1 MTTSVANPFT
11 SFSFYN
17 RKRRH
22 REGNGFTHSHT
33 ALSGRAGVWMQA
45 EVTVSHTVLPI
56 SSEAPA
62 PPLGSSR
69 SPFFGCKSGGPESEV
84 TYPLSRSRRGL
95 RSDSIP
101 GLFTP
106 LLPQTPPRNTP
117 ASELGGGNVHTLAMG
132 RRRVPC
138 CRRWGCHG
146 NRGTPGQP
154 GAPGECRARP
164 PVTGADLTCASASEP
179 STATT
184 SPASPRAPSAT

>member
-22 REGNGFTHSHT
+22 REGDGFTHSHT

-117 ASELGGGNVHTLAMG
+117 ASELGGEMFTHSPWDGGGSPAAAAGAAMETEG
-132 RRRVPC
+132 HQASQGHRESV
-138 CRRWGCHG
+138 
-146 NRGTPGQP
+146 
-154 GAPGECRARP
+154 ARARLSL
-164 PVTGADLTCASASEP
+164 ALT
-179 STATT
+179 
-184 SPASPRAPSAT
+184 

>member
-22 REGNGFTHSHT
+22 REGDGFTHSHT
-33 ALSGRAGVWMQA
+33 ALSGRAGVGMQA

-56 SSEAPA
+56 SSEAPV

-84 TYPLSRSRRGL
+84 TYPLSRRWRGL

-154 GAPGECRARP
+154 GG
-164 PVTGADLTCASASEP
+164 TGRVS
-179 STATT
+179 
-184 SPASPRAPSAT
+184 RAPACHWH

>member
-62 PPLGSSR
+62 PPLGSSH

-117 ASELGGGNVHTLAMG
+117 ASELGGGNVHTLAMTEEG
-132 RRRVPC
+132 PLLPPLGLPWKPRDTRPA
-138 CRRWGCHG
+138 
-146 NRGTPGQP
+146 RGTG
-154 GAPGECRARP
+154 R
-164 PVTGADLTCASASEP
+164 VS
-179 STATT
+179 
-184 SPASPRAPSAT
+184 RAPACH